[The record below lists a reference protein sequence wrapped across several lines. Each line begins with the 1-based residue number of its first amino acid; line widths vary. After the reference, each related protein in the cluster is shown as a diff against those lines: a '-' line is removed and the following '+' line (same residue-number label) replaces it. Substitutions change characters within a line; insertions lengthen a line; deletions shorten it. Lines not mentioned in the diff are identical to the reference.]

1 MKSNKKEDKKQYR
14 RLYSKLDGMLF
25 EEDDMIIEE
34 NKDHKQ
40 VNMTDAFKKL
50 LGIKS
55 TKKKKNDYIQAKRE
69 KEV

>member
-1 MKSNKKEDKKQYR
+1 MKSNKKEDKKQDK
-14 RLYSKLDGMLF
+14 RLYARFDNMSLLK
-25 EEDDMIIEE
+25 EDDMIIEE

-55 TKKKKNDYIQAKRE
+55 TKKKE
-69 KEV
+69 K